1 MRWKAEIGDHIRAQE
16 SVHFSRSGLQKDNAE
31 PGAPAM
37 FAMGWIQS
45 VLQDVAASLVLLA
58 AGFLIGRYRERQRSL
73 GRSLTDYPFYPYV
86 STPENF
92 AEFSLDNFRAAM
104 RQFLR
109 KADPRAAR
117 QLIFIG
123 EQNNVRQLLPPEDVP
138 SYEKLV
144 AKYHGDGVA
153 EDAQA
158 FLENYRNIARL
169 FGRTFPH
176 MGIEV
181 LIHDLSNPTH
191 SIVCIEGG
199 ETTGRVQG
207 MGTTTLLVDLMRR
220 VNLKQDKLNYELN
233 IGSRRF
239 KCTTVPILRK
249 DYGVVG
255 AICINIDINYIRDQV
270 MPSPEKLME
279 FFQNYCRTDMTLGEN
294 ILSKDEYQRALTGKR
309 HFRDF
314 AAI

>member
-1 MRWKAEIGDHIRAQE
+1 MIGADWFGGLAQNVVT
-16 SVHFSRSGLQKDNAE
+16 SALF
-31 PGAPAM
+31 
-37 FAMGWIQS
+37 
-45 VLQDVAASLVLLA
+45 LA
-58 AGFLIGRYRERQRSL
+58 AGFLVGRFRERRRL
-73 GRSLTDYPFYPYV
+73 EGKALTEYDFYPYAA
-86 STPENF
+86 TAENF
-92 AEFSLDNFRAAM
+92 AAFSLKDFRLGM
-104 RQFLR
+104 HHFLR
-109 KADPRAAR
+109 HRDSRAAR

-123 EQNNVRQLLPPEDVP
+123 DQNDIRRQLTEADK
-138 SYEKLV
+138 STYEKLCARYQATSV
-144 AKYHGDGVA
+144 ADDSQ
-153 EDAQA
+153 E

-169 FGRTFPH
+169 IGRTFPN

-181 LIHDLSNPTH
+181 LVHDLSNPTH
-191 SIVCIEGG
+191 SITTIESG
-199 ETTGRVQG
+199 EVTGRVVG

-270 MPSPEKLME
+270 VTSADRIAE
-279 FFQNYCRTDMTLGEN
+279 FFQNYCRTDMTLDEN
-294 ILSKDEYQRALTGKR
+294 ILSKDEYRRALAGKK

-314 AAI
+314 AVQG